1 MGFHLNK
8 FILPAM
14 SLRWVIQVIIQ
25 MPLNTLATLYKIV
38 NNNFWVPYGAINT
51 EATGLLSSKK
61 SPWKFTSS
69 QTTSEYHAKNVL
81 QPNKKMHWERE
92 EVSLL
97 PRLNLH
103 SGRLGRGTST
113 KSETDDPVTLAHEE

>member
-51 EATGLLSSKK
+51 LRPLACFLPKK
-61 SPWKFTSS
+61 PMEIHKFPDY
-69 QTTSEYHAKNVL
+69 Q
-81 QPNKKMHWERE
+81 
-92 EVSLL
+92 
-97 PRLNLH
+97 
-103 SGRLGRGTST
+103 
-113 KSETDDPVTLAHEE
+113 